1 MGLGSAVRC
10 FLKTRRVAFVRPGAV
25 SCLVVVLS
33 CIMALAQNDN
43 EHAYSG
49 PSPQLLCNTSSACG
63 SVSTASIV
71 DVKRA
76 NDGPAVMP
84 RVSSA
89 KGNRT
94 FFAKTSTIVLRST
107 REDRG
112 FVGDSG
118 SSSLLGFH
126 GATLGGAKRPASLGV
141 RNAGWYS
148 EGPCVS
154 GVIPGMC
161 GPGHRILLVWRH
173 APTIPD
179 FQKRDGSAD
188 HNARK
193 KFILARNLR
202 RPSQRGN
209 RP

>member
-1 MGLGSAVRC
+1 
-10 FLKTRRVAFVRPGAV
+10 
-25 SCLVVVLS
+25 
-33 CIMALAQNDN
+33 MALAQKDN

-49 PSPQLLCNTSSACG
+49 RSPQSLCYTSNACG
-63 SVSTASIV
+63 SISTASIV

-76 NDGPAVMP
+76 NDGRTVMP

-94 FFAKTSTIVLRST
+94 FFGKTGTTIVLTGT

-126 GATLGGAKRPASLGV
+126 GATLGGAKGPGSLAI

-148 EGPCVS
+148 EGPCLS

-173 APTIPD
+173 APTMPD
-179 FQKRDGSAD
+179 FQKRDGSVG
-188 HNARK
+188 HNACKR
-193 KFILARNLR
+193 FIFARNLR